1 MNGNATPAD
10 NLQFGGAVAALWIGI
25 LYIIQANH
33 WLIIPDTV
41 FTISGSAV
49 TILAAHLW
57 DWFTGDNKP
66 KVL

>member
-1 MNGNATPAD
+1 MNGNSIPAY
-10 NLQFGGAVAALWIGI
+10 NLQFGGAIAALWLGI
-25 LYIIQANH
+25 LYIIQANR
-33 WLIIPDTV
+33 WLIIPDPV
-41 FTISGSAV
+41 FTISGPAI